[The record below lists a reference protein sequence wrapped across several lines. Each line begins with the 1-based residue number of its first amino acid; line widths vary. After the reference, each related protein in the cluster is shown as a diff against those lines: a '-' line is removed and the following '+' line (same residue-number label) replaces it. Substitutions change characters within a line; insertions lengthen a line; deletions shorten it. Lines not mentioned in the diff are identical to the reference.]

1 MRHRY
6 LIKLMA
12 LPKDPH
18 KADPKWASLVS
29 VMNLQAY
36 FVFSFLLHINM
47 MNGKHEQK
55 IV

>member
-6 LIKLMA
+6 LIKLTP
-12 LPKDPH
+12 LPKDPP
-18 KADPKWASLVS
+18 KADPKCASLVS
-29 VMNLQAY
+29 VSNLEAY

-55 IV
+55 IG